1 MYRTPL
7 YCLAVAGFLA
17 TDASAQTAP
26 TVGGTPVPANA
37 SAPTASPVANPARST
52 PPLRLARPPL
62 ALSLDELA
70 DENGREGVRIDVRTN
85 QSLRATNYG
94 NTITAGTV
102 GSGDIAIS
110 GGAFAGFSGVGNFV
124 INSGHNNNLQGSLSI
139 TIVTP

>member
-7 YCLAVAGFLA
+7 YCLFFAGFLA
-17 TDASAQTAP
+17 TGASAQTAP
-26 TVGGTPVPANA
+26 TVLGTTVPASA
-37 SAPTASPVANPARST
+37 SVPVVAPTANPARSP
-52 PPLRLARPPL
+52 PPLRSARPPL

-70 DENGREGVRIDVRTN
+70 GENGREGVRIDVRNN

-124 INSGHNNNLQGSLSI
+124 VNSGHNNNLQGSLSI